1 MAHLVPVILI
11 VEDEYL
17 LRMDAAD
24 MIEQAG
30 FEVVQAGNPTRP
42 SRSSRPVPISTSS
55 SPMSRCRVRWMG

>member
-30 FEVVQAGNPTRP
+30 FEVVQAGNADQAIAILEA
-42 SRSSRPVPISTSS
+42 RSDIHVVFTDVQ
-55 SPMSRCRVRWMG
+55 MRVRWMG